1 MQLIINK
8 NEQNKVSVSAMTYS
22 YLRDKGLH
30 RTVNFSLNLDKAD
43 EGVAYLVGLVE
54 NGTQV
59 TDIDLLSDD
68 GTITYQHL
76 TDTFTI
82 NQISDRIETNNR
94 FIEVE
99 FEKYDN

>member
-30 RTVNFSLNLDKAD
+30 RTVNFSLNLDEA
-43 EGVAYLVGLVE
+43 EAGVAFLVGLVE

-59 TDIDLLSDD
+59 TDIQLVSED
-68 GTITYQHL
+68 GATEYQHL
-76 TDTFTI
+76 TDTFTV
-82 NQISDRIETNNR
+82 NQISDRIEANNR